1 MKVENR
7 RPTKIFPWL
16 IVLGWMS
23 LIFYFSHQVQQQSWD
38 LSHTVLGISIQ
49 VIKVTQ
55 VIVVIGL
62 AGFAIVKLK
71 KRGVTIGIKELLLI
85 FLVGYFVYSL
95 SIGVRQALVPPD
107 LHHFIRKNAHFFIY
121 LILGVLVKYALNS
134 TGVSEFKSVTISLL
148 ICVAYAF
155 SDEIHQLVVPG
166 RGGQLSDVVIDSYGA
181 GLGILLQLTFV
192 KFISKK
198 ALNQKTLETKVAE

>member
-1 MKVENR
+1 MKVENK

-134 TGVSEFKSVTISLL
+134 TGVSEFKSVAISLL
-148 ICVAYAF
+148 ICVGYAF
-155 SDEIHQLVVPG
+155 SD
-166 RGGQLSDVVIDSYGA
+166 
-181 GLGILLQLTFV
+181 
-192 KFISKK
+192 
-198 ALNQKTLETKVAE
+198 

>member
-1 MKVENR
+1 MDVENK
-7 RPTKIFPWL
+7 RPIKVFPWL
-16 IVLGWMS
+16 IVLIWMS
-23 LIFYFSHQVQQQSWD
+23 LIFYFSHQVQQESWD

-49 VIKVTQ
+49 VIKITQ
-55 VIVVIGL
+55 ALVVIGL
-62 AGFAIVKLK
+62 AGFVIIKLK
-71 KRGVTIGIKELLLI
+71 KSGLTMGIKELLLI
-85 FLVGYFVYSL
+85 FLIGYVLYSL
-95 SIGVRQALVPPD
+95 SIGVRHALVPPD

-134 TGVSEFKSVTISLL
+134 TGISGFKSIVISLL

-155 SDEIHQLVVPG
+155 TDEIHQLFVPG
-166 RGGQLSDVVIDSYGA
+166 RGGQLSDVGIDSCGA

-198 ALNQKTLETKVAE
+198 QSNRILENN